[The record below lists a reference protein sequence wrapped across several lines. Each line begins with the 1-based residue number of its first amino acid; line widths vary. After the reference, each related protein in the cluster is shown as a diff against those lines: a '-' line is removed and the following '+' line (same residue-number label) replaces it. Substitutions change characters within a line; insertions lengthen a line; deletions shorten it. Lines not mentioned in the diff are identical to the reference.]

1 MADDKDTLGK
11 LKDLAQLKGQLESI
25 QRRVEE
31 EVQMGLP
38 NGGSLLASPFLKGFL
53 AGYVV
58 AKLRSSAVLGVL
70 VGTATGIYAA
80 QNYNVPNVEKT
91 VKDYLSSLKKG
102 PK

>member
-38 NGGSLLASPFLKGFL
+38 NGGSLLSSPFLKGFL
-53 AGYVV
+53 TGYVV
-58 AKLRSSAVLGVL
+58 AKLRASAVLGVL
-70 VGTATGIYAA
+70 VGTVTGIYAA
-80 QNYNVPNVEKT
+80 QNYNIPNIENS
-91 VKDYLSSLKKG
+91 VKDYLNSVKKG